1 MSHKPLLRFLFCG
14 LLFSPASLIASQSH
28 GGLPQKTKAGEVPA
42 SANLTSAVESQFSA
56 FWADKFSRFNKSL
69 LEVLNSDE

>member
-1 MSHKPLLRFLFCG
+1 MKLLAAIAV
-14 LLFSPASLIASQSH
+14 LLFVSVAGGSLNYAASLS
-28 GGLPQKTKAGEVPA
+28 
-42 SANLTSAVESQFSA
+42 LTSAVESQFSA